1 MSGFLRKAWVCFLLI
16 DLFPSTSVLHG
27 ADQIFAKLLVKDA
40 LTVLR
45 EPVAIEALLV
55 QSGLLS
61 ETGLGGEPLE
71 LMIDGKVVATSM
83 TGGDGKAMLL
93 YTPKSSGVIPVEVR
107 VGTTPRVAP
116 AKGQANVAIWERR
129 NPILMIEMAA
139 LVDQSNPA
147 NPLPGLGI
155 TPELEQK
162 PLPDASEELEKLTK
176 FYYKVIYVVP
186 SSSVGAHGFQASAVA
201 REWLYRHRFPP
212 GYIVSIP
219 AGENVLG
226 NKIDALHG
234 AGWKTIRTG
243 IGRTKAFAEAFLQRR
258 LDVIIVPEPAKG
270 EAPRKAKIVKSWKD
284 VRKKL

>member
-1 MSGFLRKAWVCFLLI
+1 MTGVLRRAWVCFLLV
-16 DLFPSTSVLHG
+16 DLFPSASILHA
-27 ADQIFAKLLVKDA
+27 ADKISTRLFVKDA
-40 LTVLR
+40 LTVPR
-45 EPVAIEALLV
+45 EPVAVEALLA

-71 LMIDGKVVATSM
+71 LMIDGQVVAKSM
-83 TGGDGKAMLL
+83 TGGDGKAILL
-93 YTPKSSGVIPVEVR
+93 YAPKSQGVIPVEVR

-116 AKGQANVAIWERR
+116 AQGQANVAVWERR
-129 NPILMIEMAA
+129 NPILMIELAA
-139 LVDQSNPA
+139 LVDQSSLA
-147 NPLPGLGI
+147 NPLPSIGM
-155 TPELEQK
+155 TQELEQK

-186 SSSVGAHGFQASAVA
+186 SSSAGGHGFQASAAA
-201 REWLYRHRFPP
+201 REWLHRHRFPP

-219 AGENVLG
+219 VGENALG

-234 AGWKTIRTG
+234 AGWKTIKTG

-270 EAPRKAKIVKSWKD
+270 EAPRKAKIVKTWKD